1 MFIILCYS
9 HLDSRFS
16 IIGTGGLQI
25 TQVNKNDDGNYVCR
39 AENHEDS
46 ADASAILEVQSEWII
61 FGLWC

>member
-1 MFIILCYS
+1 M
-9 HLDSRFS
+9 DSRFS

-46 ADASAILEVQSEWII
+46 ADASATLEVQSKNKIESYWSYMN
-61 FGLWC
+61 